1 MPNQTMV
8 YSCSGAEQSVFAK
21 SPLQDLTQLSNILVF
36 VFSDLFFS
44 SQLCFL
50 PPNDLSQTANSRGTI
65 AMDEVDDETEMQG
78 DDIEIGLSI
87 K

>member
-1 MPNQTMV
+1 MIKKHNNL
-8 YSCSGAEQSVFAK
+8 
-21 SPLQDLTQLSNILVF
+21 LQDFDNYRITQLSNILVF
-36 VFSDLFFS
+36 VLSDLFFS

-50 PPNDLSQTANSRGTI
+50 PPHDLSQTANSRGTI